1 MKRTTNRFDGRAAIV
16 SIQSA
21 MRRRTLQQFRDA
33 RIMLSALRAV
43 IRGRDL
49 RPDHRRVARQQ
60 ITVGQSAGY
69 LTTEDANAMRE
80 RVNGW
85 RGSI

>member
-1 MKRTTNRFDGRAAIV
+1 
-16 SIQSA
+16 
-21 MRRRTLQQFRDA
+21 
-33 RIMLSALRAV
+33 MLSALRAV